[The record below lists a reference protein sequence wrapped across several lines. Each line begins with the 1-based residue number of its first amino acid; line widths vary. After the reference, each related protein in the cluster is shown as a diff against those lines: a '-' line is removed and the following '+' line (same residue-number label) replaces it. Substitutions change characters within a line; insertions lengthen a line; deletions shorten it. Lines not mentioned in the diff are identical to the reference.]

1 MALVLIKYGFDN
13 PAERVKI
20 NTTKE
25 EDSVV
30 LIQNG
35 VFWAL
40 KEDIEKKV
48 KGKIYAIKE
57 DFLARGYS
65 EKDSHVKLIDY
76 SSFMDII
83 EKEEK
88 FIG

>member
-1 MALVLIKYGFDN
+1 MALVLIKYGYDN
-13 PAERVKI
+13 PAEKVKMK
-20 NTTKE
+20 TTKE

-40 KEDIEKKV
+40 KDEIKDV

-65 EKDSHVKLIDY
+65 TEDSKVELIDY
-76 SSFMDII
+76 PSFIDIL
-83 EKEEK
+83 EREEK